1 MSLCTKLLSDS
12 ALRERSA
19 QLELAALGIYP
30 GLLTGVCLTVVVAVL
45 EFRSHLKNV
54 VDTMLFDAIGLF
66 YAGMVTA
73 LGYYGAMSLSVRIAG
88 SVDAPGVASAIAIAT
103 YIAMGLVVALCIGWI
118 VRIVRHPEPKYR
130 FWTPTTIGTGLACAA
145 VASSVLLFALVRLV
159 QSISSSLTT

>member
-1 MSLCTKLLSDS
+1 MELGQYGGYFGILCTV
-12 ALRERSA
+12 
-19 QLELAALGIYP
+19 
-30 GLLTGVCLTVVVAVL
+30 TVFVVVAVL
-45 EFRSHLKNV
+45 EFHDHTDVNTKIFN
-54 VDTMLFDAIGLF
+54 AIGIV
-66 YAGMVTA
+66 YTGMVTA
-73 LGYYGAMSLSVRIAG
+73 FGYYGAMSLSVRIAG

-130 FWTPTTIGTGLACAA
+130 FWTPTTIGTGFACAA

>member
-1 MSLCTKLLSDS
+1 M
-12 ALRERSA
+12 
-19 QLELAALGIYP
+19 ELAHYSGFF
-30 GLLTGVCLTVVVAVL
+30 GLLCGMAVL
-45 EFRSHLKNV
+45 IVIAILDFRDGPDVNTKIF
-54 VDTMLFDAIGLF
+54 DAFGMLFTA
-66 YAGMVTA
+66 MVTA
-73 LGYYGAMSLSVRIAG
+73 FGHYVAMHLSVRISG

-159 QSISSSLTT
+159 QSIGSSLTT